1 MTDEKENLENDKVK
15 KVQKIKK
22 VEAIRPVEKIAPI
35 QKVEKIAKVR
45 QPTLSLSAEERAKIL
60 KMVEEEA
67 KSLVEKGLI
76 PEKDE
81 EVITKAV
88 QYAISASIIEE
99 EKGKG

>member
-1 MTDEKENLENDKVK
+1 MENEKGKVGNDKVT

-22 VEAIRPVEKIAPI
+22 VEAIKPVERVSPVEK
-35 QKVEKIAKVR
+35 VEKVARVR
-45 QPTLSLSAEERAKIL
+45 QPTLSLSAEDRARIL

-67 KSLVEKGLI
+67 KNLVEKGLI

-88 QYAISASIIEE
+88 QYAITASIIEE
-99 EKGKG
+99 EIKKD